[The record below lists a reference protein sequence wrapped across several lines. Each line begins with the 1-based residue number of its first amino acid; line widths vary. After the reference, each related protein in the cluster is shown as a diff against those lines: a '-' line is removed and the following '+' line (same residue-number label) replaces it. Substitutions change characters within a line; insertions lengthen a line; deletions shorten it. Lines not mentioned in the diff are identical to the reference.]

1 MNALKTETQKLNKMR
16 EMIQRKLRQV
26 EDQKGDIERE
36 RETLR
41 SQITGLERGEY
52 NFVAVRHREGMRDCA
67 IKLLGWREV
76 LEYEDVAV

>member
-26 EDQKGDIERE
+26 EDQKADIERE

-52 NFVAVRHREGMRDCA
+52 RPVAV
-67 IKLLGWREV
+67 KL
-76 LEYEDVAV
+76 

>member
-1 MNALKTETQKLNKMR
+1 MILTISARFCFQQKEDESNQLKAETQKLNKMR

-41 SQITGLERGEY
+41 SQITGLERGK
-52 NFVAVRHREGMRDCA
+52 M
-67 IKLLGWREV
+67 KLS
-76 LEYEDVAV
+76 DI